1 MTKTSSLPA
10 QDFRL
15 RFAENLE
22 RVTFGGERIVVTKN
36 GKPRAAMVS
45 LADLARLEQLDA
57 APQKKKPARRRP

>member
-1 MTKTSSLPA
+1 MAKTTSLPA

-22 RVTFGGERIVVTKN
+22 RVTFGGERLVVTKN

-45 LADLARLEQLDA
+45 LEDLARLEQLDSA
-57 APQKKKPARRRP
+57 TRKKPARRRP